1 MEILL
6 FIAGGLAGLYQAR
19 STPADGLAATFFM
32 GVLLYG
38 GILNLIYLVF

>member
-1 MEILL
+1 MEIIL

-19 STPADGLAATFFM
+19 STPADGLAWTFLM

-38 GILNLIYLVF
+38 GILNLIYLIF